1 MASVPIIVCAADQ
14 ADAAWKAHQA
24 LLKAEREAPLLSNL
38 PSFTMAKQD
47 AYERFALAFA
57 RL

>member
-1 MASVPIIVCAADQ
+1 MSVPVIICAADQ

-38 PSFTMAKQD
+38 PAFTMAKQD

-57 RL
+57 RV

>member
-1 MASVPIIVCAADQ
+1 MASVPIIVCAAEQ

-24 LLKAEREAPLLSNL
+24 LRKAEREAPLLSNL
-38 PSFTMAKQD
+38 PAFTMAKQD

-57 RL
+57 RI